1 MKTTSKWTKK
11 LAKNW
16 KLIIILPVWLILVLI
31 LTILAYHILYFSK
44 IYPNTYIAGADVSGM
59 TAGEAKDTL
68 VANFKEPENIQ
79 LVYNDQVFNIP
90 SSMLD
95 LKYDYESSI
104 NKAFY
109 HDRTGIILIDLK
121 ERLESL
127 VKVTNLK
134 LEVILEE
141 DELNSVISDL
151 AGQIEKEPI
160 YPSFVLVDELVSV
173 NPGRQGLE
181 IDKEALKQEILTNAH
196 FYINRPIK
204 IPVIQRD
211 PTLSKEQIKL
221 AEKRAQTYLGSE
233 IIFQNGDVNLKYTT
247 AQIISLLNPKGGYY
261 IDKIDKLTQEVASQ
275 IDSEPVNPVF
285 EFREGKVEEFK
296 PAQNGYV
303 LNKDQFKEKL
313 IETLDTIGN
322 GSGNEKNIL
331 VDIPVTVLE
340 PDISTEEVNSLG
352 IKELIGTGVSYFKG
366 SASERI
372 HNINLAA
379 DRLNGILVKPGE
391 VFSFN
396 SALGD
401 VSIYTGYKQAFIIKN
416 GRTILGDGGGVCQV
430 STTLFRAALDAGL
443 PIIERKAHSYRV
455 SYYEQG
461 FPPGLDATVYAPTA
475 DLKIK
480 NDTPGHILIQA
491 KTDLKTLTL
500 TFEIYGTSDGRVA
513 TITKP
518 RIVESTPAPE
528 PLYQDD
534 PTLPTGTIKQ
544 IERAVAGAKVVF
556 DYSVERNGEIIYKKQ
571 FLSNYKPWQAVF
583 LRGTGPSI

>member
-16 KLIIILPVWLILVLI
+16 KLIILPVWLILVLI

-59 TAGEAKDTL
+59 TAKGAKDAL
-68 VANFKEPENIQ
+68 IANFQEPENIQ
-79 LVYNDQVFNIP
+79 LTYEEQVFNIP
-90 SSMLD
+90 NTT
-95 LKYDYESSI
+95 LKLTYDYNSSI

-160 YPSFVLVDELVSV
+160 YPSFVLVDQLVSV
-173 NPGRQGLE
+173 SPGRQGLE
-181 IDKEALKQEILTNAH
+181 IDKEALKQEILTNVS
-196 FYINRPIK
+196 FYMNQPIK

-211 PTLSKEQIKL
+211 PTLTEEQIKL

-261 IDKIDKLTQEVASQ
+261 IDKTDELTQEVASQ
-275 IDSEPVNPVF
+275 IDSQPVNPVF
-285 EFREGKVEEFK
+285 EFREGKVVEFR
-296 PAQNGYV
+296 PAQNGHT

-313 IETLDTIGN
+313 IETLDIVGR
-322 GSGNEKNIL
+322 GEEKNIT
-331 VDIPVTVLE
+331 VNIPVTVLE

-352 IKELIGTGVSYFKG
+352 IKELIGTGVSYFRG

-391 VFSFN
+391 VLSFN
-396 SALGD
+396 SSLGD
-401 VSIYTGYKQAFIIKN
+401 VSIYTGYKQAFIIQN

-443 PIIERKAHSYRV
+443 PIIERRAHSYRV

-461 FPPGLDATVYAPTA
+461 FSPGLDATVYAPTA

-480 NDTPGHILIQA
+480 NDTPGHILIQT
-491 KTDLKTLTL
+491 KTNLKSLTL
-500 TFEIYGTSDGRVA
+500 TFEIYGTSDGRIA
-513 TITKP
+513 TTTKP
-518 RIVESTPAPE
+518 KILESTPAPE

-534 PTLPTGTIKQ
+534 PTLPVGTIKQ
-544 IERAVAGAKVVF
+544 VDYAAAGAKVVF

-571 FLSNYKPWQAVF
+571 FSSNYKPWQAVF